1 MAGTLSGG
9 NQQKVVLA
17 KWLAMSPNVM
27 LFDEPTRGI
36 DVGAKSEIY
45 SLIRALSDAGVAVLM
60 ISSDMEEVIGVS
72 DRILVMHEGRISGE
86 LSRDQFSEHQVMQL
100 AVGKSNQFGTAMLK
114 KDLGLLILILVVG
127 AVVALINPRFL
138 SPINLA
144 NTANLIGLFG
154 LFSLGEGLVII
165 TGGIDL
171 SIGSV
176 FALLGVI
183 FVDLLVTYDLPWPLA
198 VLIILVAGTLIGM
211 INGFLIT
218 RMRLQPFVVTLCGL
232 LLYRGIARYYT
243 NDGTAGFAFG
253 QSFPTLEWLTTGRS
267 YGVPHTFIA
276 FVLIA
281 LAMAVLLHRS
291 VFGRYLFAVG
301 RNEEA
306 ARYSGIQTGRVV
318 AAAYVICGALAGL
331 SSVFLT
337 MYTRSIS
344 PASHGNFYELYGI
357 AAAVLGGCSLR
368 GGEGSIVG
376 IVLGAI
382 LLQILQ
388 NLVNL
393 LGIPSS
399 LNFAVMG
406 GVILIG
412 VLADQQL
419 KAYRERKIAGKDG

>member
-1 MAGTLSGG
+1 
-9 NQQKVVLA
+9 
-17 KWLAMSPNVM
+17 
-27 LFDEPTRGI
+27 
-36 DVGAKSEIY
+36 
-45 SLIRALSDAGVAVLM
+45 
-60 ISSDMEEVIGVS
+60 
-72 DRILVMHEGRISGE
+72 
-86 LSRDQFSEHQVMQL
+86 
-100 AVGKSNQFGTAMLK
+100 MLK
-114 KDLGLLILILVVG
+114 KDLGLFVLILVVG
-127 AVVALINPRFL
+127 AIVGFINPRFL
-138 SPINLA
+138 SPINVA

-154 LFSLGEGLVII
+154 IFSIGEGLVII

-183 FVDLLVTYDLPWPLA
+183 FVDLIVKFDLPWPLA
-198 VLIILVAGTLIGM
+198 VVIIVGAGTLIGM
-211 INGFLIT
+211 IHGFLIT
-218 RMRLQPFVVTLCGL
+218 RMRMQPFVVTLCGL

-243 NDGTAGFAFG
+243 DDGTAGFAFG

-267 YGVPHTFIA
+267 FGVPHSFIA

-281 LAMAVLLHRS
+281 IVMGVVLHRS
-291 VFGRYLFAVG
+291 LFGRYLFAVG

-306 ARYSGIQTGRVV
+306 ARYSGIRTGRIV

-406 GVILIG
+406 AVILIG
-412 VLADQQL
+412 VLADQQF
-419 KAYRERKIAGKDG
+419 KAYRQRRSAARDDQKAAAARATTLLPQ